1 AFDFPN
7 WEVKEAF
14 LEILM
19 PEPTPVIISK
29 EQINTIQKTKIFIAS
44 SKDLSHERKEIVL
57 WTSRKNRKLIE
68 QNKYID
74 LVLWEDLLQSFQGQR
89 VQDYFNQEMLQCDIV
104 IVLFYTQL
112 GAFTHEEFE
121 LTCRNL
127 NQKNKPDHLFVF
139 FKTTPPEKITKD
151 YIKKYTK
158 VLELR
163 EQIENSQQMYMLF
176 DTVDS
181 LILQLDR
188 QIDLVIS

>member
-1 AFDFPN
+1 
-7 WEVKEAF
+7 
-14 LEILM
+14 M
-19 PEPTPVIISK
+19 
-29 EQINTIQKTKIFIAS
+29 TICEFTLRQV
-44 SKDLSHERKEIVL
+44 LSTH
-57 WTSRKNRKLIE
+57 SP
-68 QNKYID
+68 YID

-112 GAFTHEEFE
+112 GAFTREEFE

-127 NQKNKPDHLFVF
+127 DQTNKPDHLFVF

-151 YIKKYTK
+151 YIKL
-158 VLELR
+158 LELR
-163 EQIENSQQMYMLF
+163 VHIENSQQIYLLF

-188 QIDLVIS
+188 QIDLVMGKIIYQII